1 MLDLKYLTRWRL
13 FDLMKGCTVYGDY
26 RVPLTAVG
34 ILLAQCL
41 DQNSRGRG
49 VVSGVLSAA
58 FKHQVVEN
66 SSALLS
72 FKRRRLGVALNP

>member
-1 MLDLKYLTRWRL
+1 MLDLKHLTRWRL
-13 FDLMKGCTVYGDY
+13 FDLIKGCAVYGDY

-41 DQNSRGRG
+41 DKNSRGRG
-49 VVSGVLSAA
+49 VVSGVLSVA
-58 FKHQVVEN
+58 FKHQVLEN

-72 FKRRRLGVALNP
+72 FKPRHLGVALNP